1 MTTTRKLKNHLAKW
15 NIYNLGLK
23 WQSAKKFIQ
32 VCLRF
37 NPSQQMVKQKIFSCW
52 VETQFYVASLNNS
65 SRNFLLY
72 FCLTA

>member
-23 WQSAKKFIQ
+23 WQSAKKFSQ

-37 NPSQQMVKQKIFSCW
+37 NPSQQMVKQKIF
-52 VETQFYVASLNNS
+52 
-65 SRNFLLY
+65 FLLG
-72 FCLTA
+72 